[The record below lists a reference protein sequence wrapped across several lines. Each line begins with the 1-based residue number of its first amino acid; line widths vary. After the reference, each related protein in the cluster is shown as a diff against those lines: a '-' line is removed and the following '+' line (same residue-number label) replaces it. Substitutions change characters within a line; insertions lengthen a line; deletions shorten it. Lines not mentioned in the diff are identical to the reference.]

1 MQRGALGLVVE
12 RDVAVPMRDGVVLRA
27 HIFRPEAEGRFP
39 GILLRTPYGK
49 PVDGFER
56 YVRAGY
62 VVVTQD
68 SRGRYASDGEYVPF
82 TVEETGD
89 AEDGYDSVEW
99 LAAQPFC
106 DGRVGTLGA
115 SYNAWMQWQLARLR
129 PPHLRAMCAYTIPLE
144 LTEVDYPGGFRP
156 GRRIKWWMTSM
167 APDLRRREGLPPPH
181 TPEEARQIWD
191 EIEHG
196 RWLGL
201 LPWVDVV
208 RHLPER
214 LAHYVEDWLGEPAR
228 QPWHFDEVH
237 QEVEVPN
244 LDFSGWY
251 DHCNGTMAHLGL
263 MQRNG
268 RTELAR
274 EQTKLIIG
282 PWNHPGLGQRR
293 IGDIDFGPAAHL
305 DLTDLIIRFFDRWV
319 KGIENE
325 VDTEPPVRYFTMGT
339 GEWKQAETWP
349 PEGLREAVYY
359 LHSGGRAQGVA
370 GDGRLDEM
378 EPGDERED
386 HYRYDPQDPVPTLW
400 TRDLFT
406 VPADRRQLGHR
417 RDILCYRSEPLVQ
430 EVEVVGY
437 PSFVL
442 FAASSAPD
450 TDFFARLV
458 DEDPEG
464 QALEIC
470 YGMVRARHRN
480 GLERE
485 DLIEPGAVIE
495 YRISLGATAI
505 CFQVGHRIRLE
516 VTSSDFPNHDRNHN
530 TGRNDLA
537 DAEFIVAEQQVLH
550 TASYAS
556 RLLLPI
562 APR

>member
-325 VDTEPPVRYFTMGT
+325 VDAEPPVRYFTMGT